1 MFLDDLGDFLLVLFL
16 AQNIL
21 LALFSIGFFSAAFW
35 KAKKANR
42 DRQEEKKLAAEQKR
56 EQEEAEMRA
65 LRDQLADLIL
75 EQSRKQI
82 QHSDANINEQIQR

>member
-1 MFLDDLGDFLLVLFL
+1 MYLEDFLLGLFL

-21 LALFSIGFFSAAFW
+21 LILFSIGFFSAAFW
-35 KAKKANR
+35 NAKKANR
-42 DRQEEKKLAAEQKR
+42 ERLEEKKLAAVQKR
-56 EQEEAEMRA
+56 EQDEAEMRA

-82 QHSDANINEQIQR
+82 QHSDANVNERIQR